1 MFLLENGV
9 EILFRVGRACN
20 PSLVQALFGVPVLE
34 GIDLSTLSIQS
45 DSCDFAFRLNAIIV
59 ALRAERGRYMP
70 LRVIKES
77 DGSAEAYFA
86 RYLVEDR

>member
-9 EILFRVGRACN
+9 EMLFRVGRACN

-45 DSCDFAFRLNAIIV
+45 DSCDFAFRLNALIV
-59 ALRAERGRYMP
+59 ALRAETRTLP
-70 LRVIKES
+70 LTTPRAPAGAQWS
-77 DGSAEAYFA
+77 WN
-86 RYLVEDR
+86 